1 MIEIRNLTKYYGF
14 EQVLNSIYL
23 TFKEG
28 SIYGIVGA
36 NGAGKTTL
44 FKCMSGIEIYK
55 GDIFYDAGG
64 LKNVLGFLQTEPYF
78 FSKIT
83 GYEYLQL
90 LCNARK
96 ISLNNVEEKNIF
108 DLPLNRYASNYSTGM
123 KKKLALTGILL
134 QRNEVFLLDEPFNGV
149 DLQSN
154 IIIKEV
160 ILRLKKKGK
169 VIIISS
175 HVFPILRETCDM
187 LHLIRGGEII
197 STKDSDSFG
206 EIEKKMLEFEKK
218 NKFQQIDLLVDY

>member
-1 MIEIRNLTKYYGF
+1 MIEINNLTKYYGF
-14 EQVLNSIYL
+14 EQVLNAIYL

-44 FKCMSGIEIYK
+44 FKCMTGIEIYK
-55 GDIFYDAGG
+55 GEIFYDGG
-64 LKNVLGFLQTEPYF
+64 ILKNVLGFLQTEPYF

-83 GYEYLQL
+83 GYEYLKL
-90 LCNARK
+90 LCNARQ

-134 QRNEVFLLDEPFNGV
+134 QKNEVFLLDEPFNGV

-154 IIIKEV
+154 IIIKEI
-160 ILRLKKKGK
+160 ILKLKEKGK
-169 VIIISS
+169 TVIISS
-175 HVFPILRETCDM
+175 HIFSILRETCDI
-187 LHLIRGGEII
+187 LHLIKDGEI
-197 STKDSDSFG
+197 SKTKNSFD
-206 EIEKKMLEFEKK
+206 EIETEMLEFERK